1 MGNFTIL
8 TDPVLSAR
16 CSPSQL
22 VGTHRYVDAAV
33 SVDDLP
39 KDINIVLISHDHY
52 DHLDIDTITALGV
65 DRPQIQYYVPMG
77 TKDLLVNSCGIKEN
91 YVREMVWWQETKF
104 ESADTNAKIVCTP
117 AQHWCSRTPF
127 DRNKRLWC
135 SWVVHTGNENESEKE
150 SENGRFFFGGDT
162 GRPKHF
168 PLYSLIGQKY
178 GPFHLSALPVGAY
191 SPTWFMSPA
200 HCGPDEAIQ
209 IHQDLK
215 SEQSVGI
222 HWGTFPLADEPY
234 FEPAQLLKRFCLE
247 AGISFEKE
255 FVLLYS
261 LIGQKYGPFHL
272 SALPV
277 GAYSPTWFMSPA
289 HCGPDEAIQIHQDL
303 KSEQSVGIHWGTFP
317 LADEPYFEPAQL
329 LKRFCLEAGISFE
342 KEFVLLRH
350 GETLLSG
357 EDNKTSEKL
366 KTLLDCEL

>member
-1 MGNFTIL
+1 MQERFLNNNNTELDNSAAFMPNVYDPVRAGSLTPTTNSNPVKLTWIGHSTTLVQMGNFTIL

-255 FVLLYS
+255 FVLL
-261 LIGQKYGPFHL
+261 
-272 SALPV
+272 
-277 GAYSPTWFMSPA
+277 
-289 HCGPDEAIQIHQDL
+289 
-303 KSEQSVGIHWGTFP
+303 
-317 LADEPYFEPAQL
+317 
-329 LKRFCLEAGISFE
+329 
-342 KEFVLLRH
+342 RH